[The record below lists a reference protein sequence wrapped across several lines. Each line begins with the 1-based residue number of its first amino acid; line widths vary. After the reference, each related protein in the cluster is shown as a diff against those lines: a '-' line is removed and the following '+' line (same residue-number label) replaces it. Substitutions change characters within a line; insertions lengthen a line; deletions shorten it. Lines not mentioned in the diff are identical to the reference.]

1 MSHLSHKT
9 QEIVKENNYKGKK
22 EKIEWTQHKMER
34 CIYVI
39 FFVKHLN
46 ICRFI
51 KHTDSLYIYIQVI

>member
-34 CIYVI
+34 CIYV
-39 FFVKHLN
+39 FFLLN
-46 ICRFI
+46 I
-51 KHTDSLYIYIQVI
+51 